1 MAIACD
7 RRVYLRRYLIATWKF
22 FFGALDF
29 FVGSALLF
37 FSEARLE
44 SWAQQLVSAEL
55 KEDSGDRL
63 ALFLDQWLP
72 ALIDRKTSV
81 ALVLMAW
88 GAVSMVAAIGFM
100 RGKSWGYYAM
110 LALIGSFMLFDVP
123 NLLAKP
129 SLVSAVLVTINII
142 VLWILTK
149 YRRSFLEC

>member
-1 MAIACD
+1 MATACD

-44 SWAQQLVSAEL
+44 AWGQQLVSAEL

-63 ALFLDQWLP
+63 AVFLDRWLP

-81 ALVLMAW
+81 AIVLLAW
-88 GAVSMVAAIGFM
+88 GAVSMIAAIGFM
-100 RGKSWGYYAM
+100 RGKPWGYYAIFG
-110 LALIGSFMLFDVP
+110 LIGSFMLLDVP
-123 NLLAKP
+123 NLAVKP
-129 SLVSAVLVTINII
+129 SLLSAVLVLINVV
-142 VLWILTK
+142 VLWMLVR
-149 YRRSFLEC
+149 YRRAFLEC